1 MSIRP
6 LAFVRVGPFFKN
18 VIESNLFPFCLPACI
33 GVLWRL
39 TWSCGMKD
47 EFQGLARQGKKG
59 GIFDQITVFYKWR
72 MATARMHTHMLRP
85 QSVSIVTVPHQSL
98 RAPFYYP
105 LLTLLYKSLV

>member
-1 MSIRP
+1 
-6 LAFVRVGPFFKN
+6 
-18 VIESNLFPFCLPACI
+18 
-33 GVLWRL
+33 
-39 TWSCGMKD
+39 MKD

-85 QSVSIVTVPHQSL
+85 QSVSIVTVPPQSL